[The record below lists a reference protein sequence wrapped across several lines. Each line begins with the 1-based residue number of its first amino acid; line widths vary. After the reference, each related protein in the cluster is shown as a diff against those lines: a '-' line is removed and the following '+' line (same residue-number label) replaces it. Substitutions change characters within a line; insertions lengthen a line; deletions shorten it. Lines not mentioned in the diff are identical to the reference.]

1 MSQNEN
7 CLLRNARSSH
17 FRLFSLPARR
27 RTATGWRRFDRHRLG
42 KGTAAT
48 AAEAEREHARV
59 EHPPSD
65 HSGHRSSSCPR
76 FLLIDGP

>member
-1 MSQNEN
+1 MSQNKN

-42 KGTAAT
+42 KGQQRQQQKQRENTRVWNIRQAIIPVTA
-48 AAEAEREHARV
+48 
-59 EHPPSD
+59 PPPALAS
-65 HSGHRSSSCPR
+65 
-76 FLLIDGP
+76 F